1 MKNVLGLI
9 MIVVLATLTSCG
21 AAKDVAESAVET
33 TENVVEV
40 SEEEVAGEPM
50 DSESST
56 GETMEK

>member
-1 MKNVLGLI
+1 

-33 TENVVEV
+33 TENVVEGA
-40 SEEEVAGEPM
+40 EEEVVWEPM
-50 DSESST
+50 DSDSST

>member
-1 MKNVLGLI
+1 

-33 TENVVEV
+33 TEIVVEGA
-40 SEEEVAGEPM
+40 EEEVVWEPM
-50 DSESST
+50 DSDSST